1 MVLIAAV
8 MPFVALLVTALGAG
22 SSGAIVSSYASSVL
36 PRYALSSI
44 ILAVGV
50 AVCAT
55 VIGVACAWQIE
66 RYRFPGSRWLSWA
79 LLLPMTMPAYVA
91 AYALSDFTQFSGPVQ
106 SWLRATFGWSKGDY
120 WFPEFASM
128 PGAIAVFSFTLYP
141 YVYLISR
148 GTFASRGNELFEAAR
163 TLGLSASDAWRRAV
177 LPMARPAIAGAA
189 LLVVMETLADFG
201 TVTYFGV
208 ETFTVGIYRAWQ
220 NMGDLAAAAQLAIAL
235 LLCVIAIV
243 WLERRARRRA
253 RYASVR
259 AKRHASAIETHGA
272 SAWAR
277 TGICLLPI
285 IVGFVLPSLL
295 LLRLMLG
302 DVAAIAWGRAFVWI
316 QNTVIVGGAAALVA
330 LIVSLWLQ
338 AHSRL
343 FASKSAT
350 AAERIL
356 SFAYAVPGAVL
367 AIGILLPLAWIDNRL
382 IDIAKASFDVNP
394 GLILTG
400 SVFALIYASA
410 LRFYGVASTNVAA
423 AYAAL
428 PRTLDDSARVL
439 GASPKRIF
447 RDVHWPNL
455 TRASTAAVVLLF
467 IDTVKELPATLT
479 LRPFNFDTL
488 ATTTYNLVKD
498 ERLSEAALPSLL
510 IVLVSLPAVRW
521 LARKT

>member
-1 MVLIAAV
+1 MHPSPARALPFAQPKYRIANRSLLIVVLIAAV

-259 AKRHASAIETHGA
+259 AKRHASAIE
-272 SAWAR
+272 
-277 TGICLLPI
+277 
-285 IVGFVLPSLL
+285 
-295 LLRLMLG
+295 
-302 DVAAIAWGRAFVWI
+302 
-316 QNTVIVGGAAALVA
+316 
-330 LIVSLWLQ
+330 
-338 AHSRL
+338 
-343 FASKSAT
+343 
-350 AAERIL
+350 
-356 SFAYAVPGAVL
+356 
-367 AIGILLPLAWIDNRL
+367 
-382 IDIAKASFDVNP
+382 
-394 GLILTG
+394 
-400 SVFALIYASA
+400 
-410 LRFYGVASTNVAA
+410 
-423 AYAAL
+423 
-428 PRTLDDSARVL
+428 
-439 GASPKRIF
+439 
-447 RDVHWPNL
+447 
-455 TRASTAAVVLLF
+455 
-467 IDTVKELPATLT
+467 
-479 LRPFNFDTL
+479 
-488 ATTTYNLVKD
+488 
-498 ERLSEAALPSLL
+498 
-510 IVLVSLPAVRW
+510 
-521 LARKT
+521 

>member
-1 MVLIAAV
+1 MLVAAV
-8 MPFVALLVTALGAG
+8 MPFAALIVTAFGID
-22 SSGAIVSSYASSVL
+22 SSASVISSYATSVL
-36 PRYALSSI
+36 PRYALTSVV
-44 ILAVGV
+44 LASGVGL
-50 AVCAT
+50 CAT

-66 RYRFPGSRWLSWA
+66 RYRFPGSRWLAWA

-91 AYALSDFTQFSGPVQ
+91 AYALSDFTQFSGPIQ
-106 SWLRATFGWSKGDY
+106 SSLRTLFGWSKGDY

-148 GTFASRGNELFEAAR
+148 ATFASRGNELFEAAR
-163 TLGLSASDAWRRAV
+163 TLGLSSRDAWRRAV

-235 LLCVIAIV
+235 LLCVVAVV

-259 AKRHASAIETHGA
+259 AKRHAVAIETQGVG
-272 SAWAR
+272 AWAR
-277 TGICLLPI
+277 TALCLLPI
-285 IVGFVLPSLL
+285 LIGFLLPTLL

-302 DVAAIAWGRAFVWI
+302 DVAAIAWARAFVWI
-316 QNTVIVGGAAALVA
+316 QNTVIVGGAAAMVA
-330 LIVSLWLQ
+330 LVVSLWLQ
-338 AHSRL
+338 SHSRL
-343 FASKSAT
+343 YESRSAT

-382 IDIAKASFDVNP
+382 IEFAKASFDTNP

-400 SVFALIYASA
+400 SVFALIYAAA

-498 ERLSEAALPSLL
+498 ERLPEAALPSLL

-521 LARKT
+521 LARKS